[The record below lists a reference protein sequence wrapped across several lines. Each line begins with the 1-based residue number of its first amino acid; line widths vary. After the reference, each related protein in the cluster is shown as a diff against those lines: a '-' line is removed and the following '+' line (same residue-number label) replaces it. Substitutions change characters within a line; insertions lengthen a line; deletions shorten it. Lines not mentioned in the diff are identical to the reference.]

1 MYFDGHN
8 DFMRFVDFIFGGESS
23 LAVVMRK
30 PTGIVGTLFSFD
42 TASLLNA
49 ELALS
54 FEGDG
59 SELVVYNSGEKKPFP
74 TLSLN
79 TDNWIV
85 LGFSW
90 SWSNGNMMFGLSI
103 DNETEKIT
111 IEGLRPY
118 MDLPLSTHY
127 WGNSKLTQF
136 GLTRLF
142 ETFLQVYIHSIHIT
156 GPNAVWPPHLDHS
169 WRIEPLW
176 TCAFDAFLDQ
186 DLG

>member
-1 MYFDGHN
+1 
-8 DFMRFVDFIFGGESS
+8 
-23 LAVVMRK
+23 MRK
-30 PTGIVGTLFSFD
+30 PQAIVGTLFSFD

-49 ELALS
+49 ELAIS
-54 FEGDG
+54 FEGPG
-59 SELVVYNSGEKKPFP
+59 SEIRVYFTGKDKLFD
-74 TLSLN
+74 LALN
-79 TDNWIV
+79 TENWIV
-85 LGFSW
+85 FGFNW
-90 SWSNGNMMFGLSI
+90 SWSHGNMNFKLSI
-103 DNETEKIT
+103 DAETET
-111 IEGLRPY
+111 LTLPDVRPY